1 MIESDDTILIRRR
14 RRRMGFAHQSLWAHL
29 FRLEKIFFSGPL
41 LPCYYCCFVL
51 AIDLS
56 LLFLSFLIVIIT
68 VWLRDDESHLRSG

>member
-14 RRRMGFAHQSLWAHL
+14 RRRMGFAHQSLWAAHL
-29 FRLEKIFFSGPL
+29 FRLENIFFFPGPL

-56 LLFLSFLIVIIT
+56 FVSLFPHSYNNCMAP
-68 VWLRDDESHLRSG
+68 